1 MATIYDLNTSI
12 TCMGR
17 EEFTALV
24 IAIRTQRRLRPTKA
38 IREKKAPAKCARA
51 PRLKNP
57 KQQDL
62 FQLAQNMTP
71 EQRAALAAKLME
83 EMNL

>member
-12 TCMGR
+12 TQMSA
-17 EEFTALV
+17 TQLTDLV
-24 IAIRTQRRLRPTKA
+24 ITIRTQRRIRPTPKA
-38 IREKKAPAKCARA
+38 RSASAPAKVARA

-62 FQLAQNMTP
+62 FQLAQNMSP
-71 EQRAALAAKLME
+71 EQRAALAASLMK
-83 EMNL
+83 EMK